1 MITEYAPAPVNQR
14 PGSTMT
20 DIPLIEL
27 VQPMPGFPTLRQFA
41 LVQLDDDGL
50 LCAFRSVEEPDL
62 RFLVVPPAA
71 FFPEYAPE
79 VDEDAV
85 RDLGIETADDVL
97 VLLVRQG
104 RRLAGRVDREPRRAA
119 AGQRRDPARSAGR
132 ARRPGALARRTTR
145 RRLRHIS
152 RGRRASTVASSPCWS

>member
-1 MITEYAPAPVNQR
+1 MITEYAPAPVNER

-62 RFLVVPPAA
+62 RFLVVPPAV
-71 FFPEYAPE
+71 FFPEYTPE
-79 VDEDAV
+79 VDEDTV
-85 RDLGIETADDVL
+85 RDLGIETAEDVL
-97 VLLVRQG
+97 VLVVVKAG
-104 RRLAGRVDREPRRAA
+104 ASLAESTANLAAPLLINAATRRA
-119 AGQRRDPARSAGR
+119 QQVVLDDPAHS
-132 ARRPGALARRTTR
+132 LAAP
-145 RRLRHIS
+145 L
-152 RGRRASTVASSPCWS
+152 VAA